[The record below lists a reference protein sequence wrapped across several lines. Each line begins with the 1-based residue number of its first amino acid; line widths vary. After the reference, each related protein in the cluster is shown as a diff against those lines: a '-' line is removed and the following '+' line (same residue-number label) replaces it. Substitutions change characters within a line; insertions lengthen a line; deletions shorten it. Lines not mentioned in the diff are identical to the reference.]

1 MIEVVRHPVRLSSTK
16 PQIGSTDDRCNSN
29 SRLCVFVSL
38 PWLFNQ
44 KTIFMKSGFNNL
56 SPRTREPAQKLS
68 ALSQEKLTRI
78 ELFLK
83 LIKDGDE
90 QARILAD
97 KFSDTGK
104 DEYFEQ
110 LNSYLD
116 GILAAGE
123 VQS

>member
-1 MIEVVRHPVRLSSTK
+1 
-16 PQIGSTDDRCNSN
+16 
-29 SRLCVFVSL
+29 
-38 PWLFNQ
+38 
-44 KTIFMKSGFNNL
+44 MKSGFNNL